1 MIKEK
6 RISLANLPTPL
17 LQLKFE
23 GKKFFIKRDDLS
35 GVELSGNKVRKLK
48 YILDQAIKEKSDYI
62 FTCGGEQSNHARA
75 TVIAASMLGMKTKL
89 FLWGKEKSN
98 PDGNLFLSVFFNAG
112 IRYLSFSEYE
122 NVNQIMFEEKKFFT
136 KKNLKVHVIP
146 EGGSTVVGLMGY
158 FNFVK
163 ELSSQINLKKL
174 NGILTAAGTGG
185 TAAGILAGFAKEK
198 ISTKVF
204 AVNVLYSKEI
214 ISEKILLLAEA
225 FCRENKII
233 TKINPAN
240 LVVLDGYSNEGYK
253 NIDENKIKLI
263 KKFAVQSGIILDPVY
278 TGKAFYAYNENFL
291 QTNKDHKIIF
301 LHTGGIYGTFAK
313 KQKYLEA

>member
-6 RISLANLPTPL
+6 KLSLANLPTPL
-17 LQLKFE
+17 QQVKFE
-23 GKKFFIKRDDLS
+23 GKKFFIKRDDFS
-35 GVELSGNKVRKLK
+35 GVELSGNKVRKLE
-48 YILDQAIKEKSDYI
+48 YILYQAIKEKSDYV
-62 FTCGGEQSNHARA
+62 FTCGGEQSNHSRA

-98 PDGNLFLSVFFNAG
+98 PDGNLFLIRFFGAE
-112 IRYLSFSEYE
+112 IRYLNFSEYQ
-122 NVNQIMFEEKKFFT
+122 NVNQIMLEEKKIFN

-146 EGGSTVVGLMGY
+146 EGGSTVVGIKGY

-163 ELSSQINLKKL
+163 ELNSQIELKKM

-185 TAAGILAGFAKEK
+185 TAAGILAGLTDAKIK
-198 ISTKVF
+198 AKVY

-214 ISEKILLLAEA
+214 IEEKILLLAEA
-225 FCRENKII
+225 FCREKKIRG
-233 TKINPAN
+233 KINPDN
-240 LVVLDGYSNEGYK
+240 LVMLDGYSIEGYK

-263 KKFAVQSGIILDPVY
+263 KKFAVQSGIILDPTY
-278 TGKAFYAYNENFL
+278 TGKAFYAYQQNFL
-291 QTNKDHKIIF
+291 QTKKDQKIIF
-301 LHTGGIYGTFAK
+301 LHTGGIFGAFAK